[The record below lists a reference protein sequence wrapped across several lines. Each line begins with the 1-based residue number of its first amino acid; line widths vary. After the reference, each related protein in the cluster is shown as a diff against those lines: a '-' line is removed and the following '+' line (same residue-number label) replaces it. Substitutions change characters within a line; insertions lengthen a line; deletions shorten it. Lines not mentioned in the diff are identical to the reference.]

1 MSKKMFSDL
10 ELNDLYN
17 CVIITIMHRE
27 SDNED
32 RWMFEDDESKKVDP
46 ILDRLKQLRER
57 LWRSKVNG

>member
-1 MSKKMFSDL
+1 
-10 ELNDLYN
+10 
-17 CVIITIMHRE
+17 MHRE